1 MAFPH
6 LVPISNLSSANNYFN
21 ESTLSISTV
30 IPALRGRMD
39 CRSYGPANIHAS
51 LPLKSGT
58 DNPLKIRIDREDCRS
73 NSRDD
78 PNFEFSTYANATYF
92 SGETICCSNLVY
104 VWGKIDYTASPVIQH
119 VDALGCNTTFEAVDV
134 KTTFTGFDFD
144 LDSQN
149 PPQPLDHTARDTTLN
164 GFAGAGLLLTGPH
177 DYNELAGIDVY
188 PQLLSPFL
196 LRWLPLLGPGGELP
210 ISALGQPS
218 ARASVIAAIKFQ
230 HGIIQAQ
237 RLGAALIPA
246 NETNVT
252 LSKPIRPGDNDARP
266 RYNATVTDATG
277 RRRVVQDA
285 ASTHV
290 LVALLGVT
298 LVLFII
304 GWACSPGTD
313 VLPRSPTTI
322 ASVAA
327 LLAGGNIFSHLQPA
341 DRQALEDIAAAL
353 GGPEARFW
361 MGWGNLPDEE
371 GRLTGGENE
380 AGVSQFGIFVVD
392 EEKTEL
398 EQSLN
403 ITDYGEVA

>member
-1 MAFPH
+1 MDFQIRTLAPYIALKGYVSKEVFTQLELLDMTIPIAIYKEFRLNTPWALATTIALLVTSLFTTLSVSLFQELSIPSKTSIILQANQSFHVPVIELILYISNSPNIPSLILESNLSFPLFTFNDMAFPP
-6 LVPISNLSSANNYFN
+6 LVPISNLSSPNTHFN

-196 LRWLPLLGPGGELP
+196 LRWLPLLGPVSYPWSHFLPVTATSGG
-210 ISALGQPS
+210 
-218 ARASVIAAIKFQ
+218 
-230 HGIIQAQ
+230 
-237 RLGAALIPA
+237 
-246 NETNVT
+246 TNF
-252 LSKPIRPGDNDARP
+252 LL
-266 RYNATVTDATG
+266 G
-277 RRRVVQDA
+277 RRVY
-285 ASTHV
+285 
-290 LVALLGVT
+290 LGRMQN
-298 LVLFII
+298 
-304 GWACSPGTD
+304 S
-313 VLPRSPTTI
+313 
-322 ASVAA
+322 
-327 LLAGGNIFSHLQPA
+327 
-341 DRQALEDIAAAL
+341 
-353 GGPEARFW
+353 
-361 MGWGNLPDEE
+361 
-371 GRLTGGENE
+371 
-380 AGVSQFGIFVVD
+380 
-392 EEKTEL
+392 
-398 EQSLN
+398 
-403 ITDYGEVA
+403 